1 MRTKFIC
8 VKNTN
13 EWREGEIYEASEPY
27 QYSFGNNDL
36 IVVNMYHNNN
46 MISIYNSRILEEG
59 YLIPLAKWREQQI
72 DKILNDE

>member
-27 QYSFGNNDL
+27 RYFNGVD
-36 IVVNMYHNNN
+36 IDVVDMYHNGNW
-46 MISIYNSRILEEG
+46 ISIYNSRILEEG

>member
-8 VKNTN
+8 VKNKN

-27 QYSFGNNDL
+27 RYPNRIGVD
-36 IVVNMYHNNN
+36 VVDMYHNGNK
-46 MISIYNSRILEEG
+46 ISIYNSRILEEG